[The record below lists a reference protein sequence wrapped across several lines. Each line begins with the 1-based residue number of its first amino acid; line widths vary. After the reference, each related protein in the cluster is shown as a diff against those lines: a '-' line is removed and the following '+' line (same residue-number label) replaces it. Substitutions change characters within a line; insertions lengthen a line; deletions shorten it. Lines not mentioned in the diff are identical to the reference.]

1 MSPLSLIFL
10 TIELFGFSAP
20 SKPHRFDRTLF
31 LIAESDRGG
40 LCNIDCSRAQQKPVC
55 GSDRKLYKSHCA
67 FQRAK
72 CRDPTLETM
81 PRSRCSDRVTVRC
94 QEDRAQALAQSRRAT
109 DSIIVPECNE
119 DGSFAEVQCH
129 KLTGYC
135 WCVTPEGKPISGSS
149 VHNRT
154 PTCSDST
161 KDKTSQRGRDS
172 SRIEQGIKLRPTAR
186 TLIRNTGK
194 GEALDRHKQRPV
206 EDRHKDALLISKNP
220 ELTYPALLFL
230 FSRDAKSNRSA
241 KLDQPVSC
249 EQERRSA
256 IEEAKQHQYEGAF
269 VPQCSTSGLYKQ
281 VQCHQATGYCWCV
294 RVDSGHPIQGTTARN
309 QTPDCGSGA
318 RSKVSEMGPLFRDR
332 KLQGCPGG
340 KKTEF
345 VTGLLKS
352 LIMDMDQS
360 GYQLTWRRVSEGSTS
375 FLLEDRAIRWYFGRL
390 DKDFNNEI
398 SEKELRPFKIYLR
411 KNAKPKKCT
420 RKFIEYCDLNGSK
433 SISLHELKGCLGFT
447 KSRSRPMF

>member
-1 MSPLSLIFL
+1 MSPLSLILL
-10 TIELFGFSAP
+10 TIELFGFSTP

-72 CRDPTLETM
+72 CRDPTLSTM
-81 PRSRCSDRVTVRC
+81 PRRRCSDSTTVRC
-94 QEDRAQALAQSRRAT
+94 QEDRAQALAQTRRAT

-119 DGSFAEVQCH
+119 DGSFAQVQCH

-135 WCVTPEGKPISGSS
+135 WCVTPEGKPVSGSS
-149 VHNRT
+149 VHNQT

-161 KDKTSQRGRDS
+161 RDKTSRRDQDS
-172 SRIEQGIKLRPTAR
+172 TRMEQGIKLRPTTK
-186 TLIRNTGK
+186 TLTRN
-194 GEALDRHKQRPV
+194 E
-206 EDRHKDALLISKNP
+206 
-220 ELTYPALLFL
+220 ELTYPALWFL
-230 FSRDAKSNRSA
+230 FTRDAKSNRSA

-249 EQERRSA
+249 EQERRAA

-269 VPQCSTSGLYKQ
+269 VPQCSTGGLYKQ

-318 RSKVSEMGPLFRDR
+318 RSKISEMGPLFRDR

-352 LIMDMDQS
+352 LIMDMAQS
-360 GYQLTWRRVSEGSTS
+360 GSHLTWRRVSEGSTG

-398 SEKELRPFKIYLR
+398 SEKELRPFKVYLR
-411 KNAKPKKCT
+411 KNAKPRKCI
-420 RKFIEYCDLNGSK
+420 RKFIEYCDLNGNK
-433 SISLHELKGCLGFT
+433 SISLHELKGCLGFI
-447 KSRSRPMF
+447 KSRTNKP